1 VTQVGPLEWRT
12 GAGWLVLAGG
22 GNWRTGE
29 TGAIDTMALGW
40 AAPNQPSAVLLAA
53 GGSSADGEAL
63 LDYFAELGGPS
74 GYLIP
79 IHSAADAQ
87 RADNCQLLAQA
98 GLIYIDDGPEPMG
111 LIRSLRESPALAA
124 LEYAFGD
131 GATIVGMGA
140 GAIALGAWAADQDTS
155 SQIEPGWGWLPGAIV
170 EPHFVGTES
179 SNRLRSLLN
188 AHPDC
193 LGLGIPAGVALA
205 LGPDGR
211 VETVGEGQVTVVLG
225 KMDHKSEDD
234 L

>member
-1 VTQVGPLEWRT
+1 VTQAGPLDWYT
-12 GAGWLVLAGG
+12 GAGWLILAGG
-22 GNWRTGE
+22 GSWQTGE

-40 AAPNQPSAVLLAA
+40 ANLDQPIAVLLTA

-63 LDYFAELGGPS
+63 LEYLAELGGPS
-74 GYLIP
+74 GYILP

-87 RADNCQLLAQA
+87 RTDNCQLLVQA
-98 GLIYIDDGPEPMG
+98 GLIYINDGPELMG

-124 LEYAFGD
+124 LGYAFSS
-131 GATIVGMGA
+131 GATIVGVGA
-140 GAIALGAWAADQDTS
+140 GAIALGAWAADQDVAN
-155 SQIEPGWGWLPGAIV
+155 QIEPGWGWLPGAIV
-170 EPHFVGTES
+170 EPYFAGTES
-179 SNRLRSLLN
+179 SGRLRCLLN

-225 KMDHKSEDD
+225 KVDHKSEV
-234 L
+234 